1 MPQINPPSG
10 TRKAVAAAVREAIAR
25 RKISERA
32 VGDQVG
38 MAQSVFSR
46 RMTGEVAF
54 TIDELVAIAAVLD
67 EPLAGL
73 IAGIDETNDLS
84 LAEERAS

>member
-10 TRKAVAAAVREAIAR
+10 TRKAVAAAVREAITR

-32 VGDQVG
+32 VGDQIG
-38 MAQSVFSR
+38 MAQSNFSR

-54 TIDELVAIAAVLD
+54 SIDELVAIAAVLD

-73 IAGIDETNDLS
+73 IAGVDVPTDES
-84 LAEERAS
+84 VAGVA

>member
-1 MPQINPPSG
+1 
-10 TRKAVAAAVREAIAR
+10 
-25 RKISERA
+25 
-32 VGDQVG
+32 
-38 MAQSVFSR
+38 MAQSNFSR

-54 TIDELVAIAAVLD
+54 SIDELVAIAAVLD